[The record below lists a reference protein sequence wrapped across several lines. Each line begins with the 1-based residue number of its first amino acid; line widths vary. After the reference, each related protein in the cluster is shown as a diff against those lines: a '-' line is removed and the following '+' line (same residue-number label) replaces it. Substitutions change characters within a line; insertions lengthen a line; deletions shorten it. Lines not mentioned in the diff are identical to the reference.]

1 MTPMELAAV
10 AVAGVAAGA
19 VNTIAGAGSLL
30 TFPVLIAVGLP
41 PLSANVTNDIGVIP
55 GNASGAVGFRHELS
69 GQAPRLAR
77 LLPIAAVGSLAGA
90 VMLLAFS
97 ARTFEIVAP
106 VLLLVA
112 SGVTAGQPAL
122 ARWVQRSHHQGH
134 GPLRLVILAI
144 AVYGGYF
151 GTGIGVLFFAALGVF
166 IDDTAARLNATKQ
179 MLALVSNGVAGILF
193 AFVAPV
199 YWGAAAAL
207 AVGSAL
213 GGPIGA
219 RLSRRISAP
228 ALRAVVC
235 TVGVAAAV
243 YLAAKQW

>member
-1 MTPMELAAV
+1 MTPLELVGV
-10 AVAGVAAGA
+10 AGAGVAAGA

-55 GNASGAVGFRHELS
+55 GNASGAVGFRTELR

-77 LLPIAAVGSLAGA
+77 LLPLAAAGSLVGA
-90 VMLLAFS
+90 VLLLAFS
-97 ARTFEIVAP
+97 ARTFELVAP

-112 SGVTAGQPAL
+112 SGVTAAQPAL
-122 ARWVQRSHHQGH
+122 ARWVQQSSHQGH
-134 GPLRLVILAI
+134 GPLRLVIIAI

-166 IDDTAARLNATKQ
+166 VDDTAPRLNATKQ
-179 MLALVSNGVAGILF
+179 MLALVCNGVAGVLF

-199 YWGAAAAL
+199 YWAAAAAL

-219 RLSRRISAP
+219 RLSRRISAR
-228 ALRAVVC
+228 ALRGVVC
-235 TVGVAAAV
+235 TVGAVAAV
-243 YLAAKQW
+243 YLAVKQW